1 MTCDQVRRAKDRCR
15 GDAVR
20 ADGRGGRLTVVDAP
34 PPEHHPTGRHDP
46 HAATARNGIAIV
58 VDANPR
64 PGDAVTLDLSDV
76 DFIDSSGIS
85 MLLKI
90 RSYLDDMG
98 CRFVLVNPSAQ
109 VVRVLTIV
117 GLNEMFAVDD
127 A

>member
-1 MTCDQVRRAKDRCR
+1 MSDLDATPHVRLALHGAIDSSNARTGLDL
-15 GDAVR
+15 VMR
-20 ADGRGGRLTVVDAP
+20 ADAL
-34 PPEHHPTGRHDP
+34 
-46 HAATARNGIAIV
+46 
-58 VDANPR
+58 

>member
-1 MTCDQVRRAKDRCR
+1 MSDLDATPNVRLALH
-15 GDAVR
+15 GAIDASNARTGLDLVLR
-20 ADGRGGRLTVVDAP
+20 ADAL
-34 PPEHHPTGRHDP
+34 
-46 HAATARNGIAIV
+46 
-58 VDANPR
+58 

-98 CRFVLVNPSAQ
+98 CRFVLVNPSAP
-109 VVRVLTIV
+109 VVRVLALA
-117 GLNEMFAVDD
+117 GLREAFPTDD